1 MWDVALSVIYVCFV
15 VALAFITVYTKNIT
29 RFKISLTLLSLSLGG
44 GSLWLLLTEDF
55 NAQHTYMIFVWPT
68 IITLA
73 CFVVGWYTL
82 RSK

>member
-1 MWDVALSVIYVCFV
+1 MWDVVLIAVYVCFV

-29 RFKISLTLLSLSLGG
+29 RFKISITLLSLSIGL
-44 GSLWLLLTEDF
+44 GSLWLLFAEDF

-73 CFVVGWYTL
+73 GFVVGWYTL